1 MEIARRAIRAI
12 GTIAVWESNGGA
24 DVSGDVNQSFK
35 YVCGLSFLPS
45 FCVLGH
51 DQVCLKGILAPF
63 YLTSI
68 SENMDKS
75 SKNTLEL
82 DHGNHP

>member
-24 DVSGDVNQSFK
+24 DVLGDVNQSFK
-35 YVCGLSFLPS
+35 YVCVCGLSFLPS

-51 DQVCLKGILAPF
+51 DDQVCLKGILAPF

-68 SENMDKS
+68 SENMDKV
-75 SKNTLEL
+75 SKK
-82 DHGNHP
+82 HP